1 MDFTQNFS
9 TINLLIV
16 FGATIAANL
25 LGGLWY
31 SPMLFGKP
39 WRALSGKTSPS
50 GEVGGTVGVF
60 ISSFVLHLIAASLL
74 AALLGTNAGAQEG
87 ARLGA
92 LIGFGFVFTAM
103 GATNLFEQ
111 RPILLVLINSGYH
124 IVSLAVMG
132 LIIGRWG

>member
-1 MDFTQNFS
+1 MDFTQNFAA
-9 TINLLIV
+9 INLLVV

-31 SPMLFGKP
+31 SPIVFGKP
-39 WRALSGKTSPS
+39 WRALTGKAAPS

-74 AALLGTNAGAQEG
+74 AALLGVNAGAQEG

-111 RPILLVLINSGYH
+111 RPIPLVLINSGYH
-124 IVSLAVMG
+124 IVSLSVMG
-132 LIIGRWG
+132 LIIGKWG